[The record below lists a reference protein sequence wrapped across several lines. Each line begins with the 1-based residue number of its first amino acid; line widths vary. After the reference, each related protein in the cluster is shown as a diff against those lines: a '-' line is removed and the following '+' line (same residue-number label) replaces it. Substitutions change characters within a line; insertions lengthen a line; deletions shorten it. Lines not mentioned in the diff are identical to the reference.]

1 MRRRDVGH
9 MDFEI
14 TIDDPTVFTKP
25 FTIKTE
31 RVLAA
36 DTDLLEDYC
45 ENERSRAHFS
55 IDTSIKVSPS
65 VLAAY
70 AGVYELGP
78 GREIAVSV
86 VDGLV
91 FVRGL
96 NEPKVPLIPT
106 SATAFM
112 STTTP
117 AGFEFVKDKQG
128 TVTHVII
135 RGIADE
141 QKAVRKR

>member
-1 MRRRDVGH
+1 V
-9 MDFEI
+9 
-14 TIDDPTVFTKP
+14 
-25 FTIKTE
+25 
-31 RVLAA
+31 
-36 DTDLLEDYC
+36 
-45 ENERSRAHFS
+45 
-55 IDTSIKVSPS
+55 
-65 VLAAY
+65 AAY
-70 AGVYELGP
+70 AGVYALGP
-78 GREIAVSV
+78 GRDITVSV
-86 VDGLV
+86 VDDLV

-112 STTTP
+112 STTTS

-141 QKAVRKR
+141 QKAVRKK